1 MKALVIGAA
10 GQLGTAMMERLKGS
24 SQNGSRPSS
33 HAGSQGGSRDGSPE
47 RIVRFDVVSLTRADV
62 DLTDAAALRG
72 AVLGL
77 KPNII
82 LNCAAYNLVDQAE
95 DDPRPA
101 LDVNA
106 FAPRVLAEAA
116 EETGATLVHYS
127 TDFVFDGKASA
138 PYTEADPARPQSVYG
153 SSKLLGEWFA
163 AQAPRHYVL
172 RVESLFGGTYVRS
185 SIDKIIST
193 IEKGEETRVFVD
205 RIVTPSYVED
215 VVTATLALVD
225 RGAPYG
231 LYHCVNS
238 GETTW
243 YGLAEEV
250 ARLLE
255 REARLAPVKVADVKM
270 RAQRP
275 QYCALSNR
283 KLAEAGVPMP
293 SWQDSLARYLA
304 VVRQRGV

>member
-1 MKALVIGAA
+1 MTKALVIGAA
-10 GQLGTAMMERLKGS
+10 GQLGAATVERLK
-24 SQNGSRPSS
+24 N
-33 HAGSQGGSRDGSPE
+33 ARDTRAP
-47 RIVRFDVVSLTRADV
+47 FQVVALTRAEV
-62 DLTDAAALRG
+62 DLTNGRAVRDAVVG
-72 AVLGL
+72 V
-77 KPNII
+77 KPDVI
-82 LNCAAYNLVDQAE
+82 LNCAAYNNVDGAE
-95 DDPRPA
+95 DDPRTA

-127 TDFVFDGKASA
+127 TDFVFDGKASE
-138 PYTEADPARPQSVYG
+138 PYTEADPVRPQSVYG

-185 SIDKIIST
+185 SIDKIIAT
-193 IEKGEETRVFVD
+193 ISSGEDTRVFVD

-238 GETTW
+238 GETNW
-243 YGLAEEV
+243 YDLAAEI

-255 REARLAPVKVADVKM
+255 RPASLSPVRVADVPMK
-270 RAQRP
+270 AQRP
-275 QYCALSNR
+275 QYCALSNH

-304 VVRQRGV
+304 VVRQRGLK

>member
-10 GQLGTAMMERLKGS
+10 GQLGAATVERLKS
-24 SQNGSRPSS
+24 AP
-33 HAGSQGGSRDGSPE
+33 DT
-47 RIVRFDVVSLTRADV
+47 FDVIALTRAEV
-62 DLTDAAALRG
+62 DLADSRAVRD
-72 AVLGL
+72 AVLGA
-77 KPNII
+77 KPDVI
-82 LNCAAYNLVDQAE
+82 LNCAAYNNVDGAE

-116 EETGATLVHYS
+116 EEIGATFVHYS
-127 TDFVFDGKASA
+127 TDFVFDGKGSQ

-163 AQAPRHYVL
+163 AQAPKHYVL

-193 IEKGEETRVFVD
+193 ILGGEDTRVFVD
-205 RIVTPSYVED
+205 RIVTPSYVDD
-215 VVTATLALVD
+215 VITATLGLIDA
-225 RGAPYG
+225 GAPHG

-243 YGLAEEV
+243 YDLAREI
-250 ARLLE
+250 ARLLD
-255 REARLAPVKVADVKM
+255 RTPSLVAVKVADVPM
-270 RAQRP
+270 RAKRP

-283 KLAEAGVPMP
+283 KLAAAGIAMP
-293 SWQDSLARYLA
+293 AWQDALRRYLE
-304 VVRQRGV
+304 VVRTRHTARMA

>member
-10 GQLGTAMMERLKGS
+10 GQLGAATMARLSRSRNGS
-24 SQNGSRPSS
+24 STTDS
-33 HAGSQGGSRDGSPE
+33 
-47 RIVRFDVVSLTRADV
+47 VRFDAVPLTRADV
-62 DLTDAAALRG
+62 DLSDAVALREK
-72 AVLGL
+72 VLGL
-77 KPNII
+77 KPDII

-116 EETGATLVHYS
+116 EETGATFVHYS
-127 TDFVFDGKASA
+127 TDFVFDGKGAR
-138 PYTEADPARPQSVYG
+138 PYTEDDPARPQSVYG
-153 SSKLLGEWFA
+153 TSKLLGEWFA

-185 SIDKIIST
+185 SVDKIIAT

-215 VVTATLALVD
+215 VVTATLALVN
-225 RGAPYG
+225 RGAPHG

-243 YGLAEEV
+243 YRLAEEI
-250 ARLLE
+250 ARLLD
-255 REARLAPVKVADVKM
+255 REPRLAPVKVADVKM
-270 RAQRP
+270 RAKRP

-283 KLAEAGVPMP
+283 KLAEAGVAMP
-293 SWQDSLARYLA
+293 SWQDSLSRYLS
-304 VVRQRGV
+304 VVRQRAL

>member
-10 GQLGTAMMERLKGS
+10 GQLGTATMTRLRGP
-24 SQNGSRPSS
+24 QENN
-33 HAGSQGGSRDGSPE
+33 
-47 RIVRFDVVSLTRADV
+47 VRFDAVPLTRADV
-62 DLTDAAALRG
+62 DLTDGAALHDV
-72 AVLGL
+72 VLRL
-77 KPNII
+77 KPDII

-95 DDPRPA
+95 DDPKSA

-116 EETGATLVHYS
+116 DELGATFVHYG
-127 TDFVFDGKASA
+127 TDFVFDGKGSR

-163 AQAPRHYVL
+163 AQAPKHYVL

-185 SIDKIIST
+185 SIDKIIAT

-205 RIVTPSYVED
+205 RVVTPSYVED
-215 VVTATLALVD
+215 VVTATLGLIGA
-225 RGAPYG
+225 GAPYG

-243 YGLAEEV
+243 HGLAEEI
-250 ARLLE
+250 ARLLD
-255 REARLAPVKVADVKM
+255 RPATLVPVKVADVKL

-293 SWQDSLARYLA
+293 SWQDSLARYLE
-304 VVRQRGV
+304 VVRPRGPK

>member
-10 GQLGTAMMERLKGS
+10 GQLGAATMERLS
-24 SQNGSRPSS
+24 NGRGPRETDEVSR
-33 HAGSQGGSRDGSPE
+33 
-47 RIVRFDVVSLTRADV
+47 RFEAIPLTRAEV
-62 DLTDAAALRG
+62 DLTNGPALRD
-72 AVLGL
+72 AVLAA
-77 KPNII
+77 NADVI
-82 LNCAAYNLVDQAE
+82 LNCAAYNKVDEAE
-95 DDPRPA
+95 DDPKTA

-127 TDFVFDGKASA
+127 TDFVFDGAGSR
-138 PYTEADPARPQSVYG
+138 PYTESDPARPQSVYG

-185 SIDKIIST
+185 SIDTIIAS
-193 IEKGEETRVFVD
+193 ILAGRDTRVFVD
-205 RIVTPSYVED
+205 RVVTPSYVHD
-215 VVTATLALVD
+215 VITATLALIGSAPEAG
-225 RGAPYG
+225 GAPYG

-243 YGLAEEV
+243 QELAREI
-250 ARLLE
+250 ARILE
-255 REARLAPVKVADVKM
+255 RTPSLVPVKVADVPF
-270 RAQRP
+270 RAKRP

-283 KLAEAGVPMP
+283 KLADAGIAMP
-293 SWQDSLARYLA
+293 VWQDALHRYLE
-304 VVRQRGV
+304 VVQARCTD

>member
-10 GQLGTAMMERLKGS
+10 GQLGTATVARL
-24 SQNGSRPSS
+24 N
-33 HAGSQGGSRDGSPE
+33 GGSEKHGSE
-47 RIVRFDVVSLTRADV
+47 TNSVRFDVVPLTRADV
-62 DLTDAAALRG
+62 DLSDAVALRD

-77 KPNII
+77 KPSII

-116 EETGATLVHYS
+116 EETGATFVHYS
-127 TDFVFDGKASA
+127 TDFVFDGKGTQ

-185 SIDKIIST
+185 SIDKIITT

-205 RIVTPSYVED
+205 RVVTPSYVED
-215 VVTATLALVD
+215 VVTATLALID

-243 YGLAEEV
+243 YGLAEEI
-250 ARLLE
+250 ARLLGKP
-255 REARLAPVKVADVKM
+255 ATLAAVKVAAVKM
-270 RAQRP
+270 RANRP

-283 KLAEAGVPMP
+283 KLADAGVVMP
-293 SWQDSLARYLA
+293 SWQDALSRYLA
-304 VVRQRGV
+304 VVRPRGTE

>member
-10 GQLGTAMMERLKGS
+10 GQLGTAMSARLSGPEE
-24 SQNGSRPSS
+24 NGGRN
-33 HAGSQGGSRDGSPE
+33 G
-47 RIVRFDVVSLTRADV
+47 VRFELVKLTRAEV
-62 DLTDAAALRG
+62 DLTDGAALRDV
-72 AVLGL
+72 VLSV
-77 KPNII
+77 KPGVIF
-82 LNCAAYNLVDQAE
+82 NCAAYNAVDQAE
-95 DDPRPA
+95 DDPKPA

-116 EETGATLVHYS
+116 EEIGATFVHYS
-127 TDFVFDGKASA
+127 TDFVFDGKASQ
-138 PYTEADPARPQSVYG
+138 PYTETDPPRPQSVYG

-185 SIDKIIST
+185 SIDKIITT
-193 IEKGEETRVFVD
+193 IGTGEDTPVFVD
-205 RIVTPSYVED
+205 RVVTPSYVED
-215 VVTATLALVD
+215 VVTATLALID
-225 RGAPYG
+225 RGAPSG

-243 YGLAEEV
+243 YDLAREI
-250 ARLLE
+250 ARLLD
-255 REARLAPVKVADVKM
+255 RPASLVPVKVADVKL

-293 SWQDSLARYLA
+293 SWQDALARYLS
-304 VVRQRGV
+304 VVRQRTSK

>member
-1 MKALVIGAA
+1 MMKVLVIGAA
-10 GQLGTAMMERLKGS
+10 GQLGAATIARLK
-24 SQNGSRPSS
+24 N
-33 HAGSQGGSRDGSPE
+33 AQGTRG
-47 RIVRFDVVSLTRADV
+47 RFSVTALTRAEV
-62 DLTDAAALRG
+62 DLANSRAVRE
-72 AVLGL
+72 AVLEVR
-77 KPNII
+77 PDVI
-82 LNCAAYNLVDQAE
+82 LNCAAYNNVDGAE

-116 EETGATLVHYS
+116 EEIGATFVHYS
-127 TDFVFDGKASA
+127 TDFVFDGNASR
-138 PYTEADPARPQSVYG
+138 PYTETDPARPQSVYG

-193 IEKGEETRVFVD
+193 ILAGEDTRVFVD
-205 RIVTPSYVED
+205 RVVTPSYVQD
-215 VVTATLALVD
+215 VIDATLGLID

-243 YGLAEEV
+243 YELAREI
-250 ARLLE
+250 ARLLD
-255 REARLAPVKVADVKM
+255 RPAASLVAVKVADVPLKA
-270 RAQRP
+270 RRP
-275 QYCALSNR
+275 QYAALSNR
-283 KLAEAGVPMP
+283 KLAEAGIAMP
-293 SWQDSLARYLA
+293 AWQDALRRYLE
-304 VVRQRGV
+304 VVQARMGWPV

>member
-10 GQLGTAMMERLKGS
+10 GQLGTATVARLRGTQDS
-24 SQNGSRPSS
+24 S
-33 HAGSQGGSRDGSPE
+33 
-47 RIVRFDVVSLTRADV
+47 VRFDVVPLTRADV
-62 DLTDAAALRG
+62 DLTNASALRDI
-72 AVLGL
+72 VLGF
-77 KPNII
+77 KPSII

-95 DDPRPA
+95 DDPKAA

-116 EETGATLVHYS
+116 EELGATFVHYS
-127 TDFVFDGKASA
+127 TDFVFDGKASQ

-185 SIDKIIST
+185 SIDKIIAT
-193 IEKGEETRVFVD
+193 INQGEETRVFVD
-205 RIVTPSYVED
+205 RVVTPSYVED
-215 VVTATLALVD
+215 VVSATLSLLGA
-225 RGAPYG
+225 GAPYG
-231 LYHCVNS
+231 LYHCVNT

-243 YGLAEEV
+243 YGLAEEI
-250 ARLLE
+250 ARLLN
-255 REARLAPVKVADVKM
+255 RPASLAPVKVADVKM

-275 QYCALSNR
+275 QYCSLSNR

-293 SWQDSLARYLA
+293 SWQDSLARYLD
-304 VVRQRGV
+304 VVRQRGL

>member
-10 GQLGTAMMERLKGS
+10 GQLGTATMARLNGP
-24 SQNGSRPSS
+24 QNNS
-33 HAGSQGGSRDGSPE
+33 
-47 RIVRFDVVSLTRADV
+47 VRFDVVPLTRAEV
-62 DLTDAAALRG
+62 DLTDAAALREK
-72 AVLGL
+72 VLGL
-77 KPNII
+77 KPGII

-95 DDPRPA
+95 TDPKPA
-101 LDVNA
+101 LEVNA

-116 EETGATLVHYS
+116 EELGATFVHYS
-127 TDFVFDGKASA
+127 TDFVFDGRGSR

-163 AQAPRHYVL
+163 AQAPKHYVL

-193 IEKGEETRVFVD
+193 ISNGEDTRVFVD

-225 RGAPYG
+225 RDAPYG

-243 YGLAEEV
+243 YDLAAEI
-250 ARLLE
+250 ARLLD
-255 REARLAPVKVADVKM
+255 RPASLSPVKVADVPMK
-270 RAQRP
+270 AQRP
-275 QYCALSNR
+275 QYCALSNH

-304 VVRQRGV
+304 VVRQRGLK

>member
-10 GQLGTAMMERLKGS
+10 GQLGAATVERLKS
-24 SQNGSRPSS
+24 AP
-33 HAGSQGGSRDGSPE
+33 DT
-47 RIVRFDVVSLTRADV
+47 FDVIALTRAEV
-62 DLTDAAALRG
+62 DLADSRAVRD
-72 AVLGL
+72 AVLGA
-77 KPNII
+77 KPDVI
-82 LNCAAYNLVDQAE
+82 LNCAAYNNVDGAE

-116 EETGATLVHYS
+116 DEIGATFVHYS
-127 TDFVFDGKASA
+127 TDFVFDGKGSQ

-163 AQAPRHYVL
+163 AQAPKHYVL

-193 IEKGEETRVFVD
+193 ILGGEDTRVFVD
-205 RIVTPSYVED
+205 RIVTPSYVDD
-215 VVTATLALVD
+215 VITATLGLIDA
-225 RGAPYG
+225 GAPYG

-243 YGLAEEV
+243 YDLAREI
-250 ARLLE
+250 ARLLD
-255 REARLAPVKVADVKM
+255 RTPSLVAVKVADVPM
-270 RAQRP
+270 RAKRP

-283 KLAEAGVPMP
+283 KLAAAGIAMP
-293 SWQDSLARYLA
+293 AWQDALRRYLE
-304 VVRQRGV
+304 VVRTRHTARMA

>member
-1 MKALVIGAA
+1 MMKALVIGAA
-10 GQLGTAMMERLKGS
+10 GQLGAATVERLKS
-24 SQNGSRPSS
+24 AP
-33 HAGSQGGSRDGSPE
+33 DT
-47 RIVRFDVVSLTRADV
+47 FDVIALTRAEV
-62 DLTDAAALRG
+62 DLADSRAVRD
-72 AVLGL
+72 AVLGA
-77 KPNII
+77 KPDVI
-82 LNCAAYNLVDQAE
+82 LNCAAYNNVDGAE

-116 EETGATLVHYS
+116 DEIGATFVHYS
-127 TDFVFDGKASA
+127 TDFVFDGKGSQ

-163 AQAPRHYVL
+163 AQAPKHYVL

-193 IEKGEETRVFVD
+193 ILGGEDTRVFVD
-205 RIVTPSYVED
+205 RIVTPSYVDD
-215 VVTATLALVD
+215 VITATLGLIDA
-225 RGAPYG
+225 GAPYG

-243 YGLAEEV
+243 YDLAREI
-250 ARLLE
+250 ARLLD
-255 REARLAPVKVADVKM
+255 RTPSLVAVKVADVPM
-270 RAQRP
+270 RAKRP

-283 KLAEAGVPMP
+283 KLAAAGIAMP
-293 SWQDSLARYLA
+293 AWQDALRRYLE
-304 VVRQRGV
+304 VVRTRHTARMA